1 MDQFNK
7 YRVKNYGENTYKYL
21 RLEVNLF
28 FMKKF
33 VGLISSYSNAKD
45 NINLE
50 DGPSQEELLEETLY
64 TRYYSYLEKTY
75 SDFIM
80 CPRINIERIN
90 GDKRRH
96 IVNASALNYAAH
108 HGDIPFDR
116 IYITLTDSPEN
127 GVKIN
132 KITIQK
138 GISENESRL
147 QCRQVD

>member
-1 MDQFNK
+1 MQ
-7 YRVKNYGENTYKYL
+7 
-21 RLEVNLF
+21 
-28 FMKKF
+28 
-33 VGLISSYSNAKD
+33 GLI
-45 NINLE
+45 INLE
-50 DGPSQEELLEETLY
+50 DGTTQEELLKETLY
-64 TRYYSYLEKTY
+64 TRYYSYFYKTY

-96 IVNASALNYAAH
+96 IVHASALNYYAH
-108 HGDIPFDR
+108 HGDIPYDR
-116 IYITLTDSPEN
+116 IHITLTDTPES
-127 GVKIN
+127 GIKLN